1 MQKHST
7 FVKILVMSV
16 QVKKFTF
23 NAFQENTF
31 LVYNE
36 KSGVII
42 DPGCY
47 ERSEQQALFESI
59 ESLGIEIKA
68 ILLTHAHIDHVLGLR
83 AVTEK
88 YHLPVTL
95 HQIEVDTLKAVQSY
109 AAIYGFPGYSE
120 PEENYILLQ
129 GDETLN
135 FDGIKMEV
143 FFTPGHSVGHVVYYL
158 PSINT
163 VINGDVLFQGS
174 FGRVDLPGG
183 DMEVLKNS
191 IFNVMFQL
199 PDETI
204 ICCGHGPETTVGR
217 EKQTNFIHQ
226 F

>member
-1 MQKHST
+1 
-7 FVKILVMSV
+7 MSV
-16 QVKKFTF
+16 QIKKFTF

-31 LVYNE
+31 LVH
-36 KSGVII
+36 SDTVGVII

-47 ERSEQQALFESI
+47 ERTEQQNLFDTI

-68 ILLTHAHIDHVLGLR
+68 VLLTHAHIDHVLGAR

-88 YHLPVTL
+88 YNLPLTL
-95 HQIEVDTLKAVQSY
+95 HEIEVDTLNAVPSY
-109 AAIYGFPGYSE
+109 AAIYGFPAYSE
-120 PEENYILLQ
+120 PAENYVLLQ
-129 GDETLN
+129 GGETLEY
-135 FDGIKMEV
+135 DDIRMDV
-143 FFTPGHSVGHVVYYL
+143 FFTPGHSVGHVVYYM
-158 PSINT
+158 PSIHT

-183 DMEVLKNS
+183 DIEVLKKS
-191 IFNVMFQL
+191 IFNVMFNL
-199 PDETI
+199 PEETI